1 MAKAKHKPSTA
12 SNQGPHAVRPLHLVL
27 IISGLCVTAVAF
39 AVVQDPTL
47 KILCLATAATLV
59 WHWLR
64 ASGRL

>member
-1 MAKAKHKPSTA
+1 MAKSKRRLSTV
-12 SNQGPHAVRPLHLVL
+12 SNQGPHAVRPWHLAL
-27 IISGLCVTAVAF
+27 IVSGLCITAVAF
-39 AVVQDPTL
+39 AFVQDPTL

>member
-1 MAKAKHKPSTA
+1 MTKVKRKPSTA
-12 SNQGPHAVRPLHLVL
+12 SNQGSHVVRPLHLAL
-27 IISGLCVTAVAF
+27 IVSGLCVTAVAF